1 MPRTILDEKT
11 KWLSLTEFAE
21 FYNISKAQASR
32 IINRQEFEHC
42 RRKLG
47 EKTIRIELYEADK
60 IIQMIW
66 RWGKWRF

>member
-66 RWGKWRF
+66 R